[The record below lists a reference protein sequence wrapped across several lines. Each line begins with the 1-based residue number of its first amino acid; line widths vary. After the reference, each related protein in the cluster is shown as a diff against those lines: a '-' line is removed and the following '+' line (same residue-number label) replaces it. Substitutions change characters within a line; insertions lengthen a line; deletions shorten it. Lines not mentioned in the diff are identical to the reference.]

1 VLHLED
7 DLVVAGAGAGHGWFV
22 GRGSR
27 SIRAVVWWE
36 WVGGWAGTLL
46 GWAWATLMLGS
57 WIWIPAL
64 EKQLDL
70 NSLIPWL
77 FVE

>member
-7 DLVVAGAGAGHGWFV
+7 DLIVVARAGAGHGWFV

-36 WVGGWAGTLL
+36 
-46 GWAWATLMLGS
+46 
-57 WIWIPAL
+57 
-64 EKQLDL
+64 
-70 NSLIPWL
+70 
-77 FVE
+77 